1 MIFSRWHRKNS
12 GGIARDRLKVVLLSD
27 HMNCPPETLDLIR
40 QDMLRILK
48 KHLEI
53 DPSDVNIQIEISKR
67 TKQGAKNVKTI
78 QIKGL

>member
-1 MIFSRWHRKNS
+1 MIFRRLHKKNS

-27 HMNCPPETLDLIR
+27 HMNCTPEVIDLMR
-40 QDMLRILK
+40 QDMLRVLR

-53 DPSDVNIQIEISKR
+53 DAAEVNIQIEISKR
-67 TKQGAKNVKTI
+67 TKQGVKDVKTI